1 MTPPAVGVL
10 GYDRL
15 GKRVA
20 DALARHPE
28 LSLAGVYDAD
38 PRRVALVRALGLPL
52 ADGDPQRWAATCAV
66 VVVCQEGAPE
76 LPGPT
81 VYGPLVGQDP
91 NPASLFRAGLGSC
104 PTKLR
109 IACADA
115 LAFARLLGAVG
126 PAERVFSSCAR
137 RAGHA
142 TEHRSASVDAL
153 EPLFELPREDD
164 DLRTLL
170 APLVPSVYVRRT
182 RVPYTHSHLHHLKI
196 DFAAPPSRERVLD
209 ALRREPRVRVATA
222 AAGFPDTAHVQEY
235 DRDLGRPRGDR
246 PEVFVWE
253 ETVAVVG
260 RSLLLTADVSPD
272 AAPVPDV
279 LDAVRYLAL
288 GR

>member
-10 GYDRL
+10 GYDRI

-28 LSLAGVYDAD
+28 LSLAGVYDVD
-38 PRRVALVRALGLPL
+38 PRRRALVRARELPL
-52 ADGDPQRWAATCAV
+52 AGGDLERWAATCAV
-66 VVVCQEGAPE
+66 VVICQEWAPILTVPWVLAPE
-76 LPGPT
+76 LPIACPLFGPGGAAPSRT
-81 VYGPLVGQDP
+81 H
-91 NPASLFRAGLGSC
+91 
-104 PTKLR
+104 LR
-109 IACADA
+109 VACADA
-115 LAFARLLGAVG
+115 LAFARLLLAVG
-126 PAERVFSSCAR
+126 PAERLFSSCAR

-153 EPLFELPREDD
+153 EPLFELPREDY
-164 DLRTLL
+164 DLQTLL
-170 APLVPSVYVRRT
+170 TPLVPSVYVRRT

-196 DFAAPPSRERVLD
+196 DFAAPPSREAILD
-209 ALRREPRVRVATA
+209 ALRRQSRVRVAAA

-235 DRDLGRPRGDR
+235 DRDLGRLRGDR

-260 RSLLLTADVSPD
+260 RSLVLTADVSPD
-272 AAPVPDV
+272 AAPVPDI
-279 LDAVRYLAL
+279 LDAVRLLAL